1 MHIGEAEIRKTI
13 VNYSIKKHIIRL
25 RRIVFIYSLCSCV
38 FLALRIMD
46 TSSVLS
52 SLVGLASR

>member
-13 VNYSIKKHIIRL
+13 VNYSIKNHIIRL

-52 SLVGLASR
+52 S